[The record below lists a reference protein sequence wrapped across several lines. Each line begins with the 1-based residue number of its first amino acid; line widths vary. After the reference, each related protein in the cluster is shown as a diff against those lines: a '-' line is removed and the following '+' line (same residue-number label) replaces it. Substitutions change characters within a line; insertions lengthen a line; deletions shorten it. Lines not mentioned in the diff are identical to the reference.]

1 MSNKDALEVRVARE
15 ESRYQA
21 GVSTCSLVLQAGFFF
36 DGRERN
42 IDTEKESQRL
52 SNVGRLFRAHPER
65 KMAEDNSSYVYSAV
79 YIPGLGTPLN
89 DSATENLHSIMD
101 ARQKALPE
109 DIVSGW
115 TDQGK
120 EAVVDTV
127 KGVFKGDWSKVLSN
141 KIEDL
146 VTIKG
151 SYKAAA
157 SAATNAVKRATVEA
171 LRPIRDNPLV
181 FDVLVTG
188 VDARVDYAK
197 NKFKQTI
204 TDIKEANQ
212 LPIKLVQVSVFGADT
227 GGALARRF
235 IDELLESVCKKD
247 GYKYYYED
255 SQVEVNFAGLFDCS
269 RRSMLD
275 QGDTMATGAEWLGM
289 FVPNKLASGTIS
301 ILAGKK
307 VIEFDKPLHRA
318 VKSALH
324 LVAAHE
330 RREYRPLLPLGPL
343 RTFWKERLCPGISED
358 VTGGLLP
365 NEQRPSAE
373 LCRVPLRE
381 MYEQARRSQVPFPDF
396 KTLNEND
403 PDIASYFVM
412 LDDVGGHSVKDYY
425 QAYNHYV
432 NCTDVT
438 AEGLER
444 HMLAYLGWLSVKL
457 SDFKEMREKVAGW
470 TNRTELN
477 ELNEKWLWL
486 REIERDADKLLHY
499 GGTPRSVKRFAN
511 RIFEANLSQKA
522 PFFVDTFFNY
532 FMHDFTSKD
541 RAFSVL
547 DAQGNTLL
555 KSTTF
560 FTPRGIEELAD
571 EEKAA
576 A

>member
-1 MSNKDALEVRVARE
+1 MADLESLENRVASE
-15 ESRYQA
+15 ESRHQA
-21 GVSTCSLVLQAGFFF
+21 GVSTCSLVVQIGFFF

-42 IDTEKESQRL
+42 IYVDEDHYRL
-52 SNVGRLFRAHPER
+52 TNVGRLFRAHPLR
-65 KMAEDNSSYVYSAV
+65 YKVPLSSSYSHAKV

-89 DSATENLHSIMD
+89 DTPAEQLESIMD

-109 DIVSGW
+109 DIVAGW

-127 KGVFKGDWSKVLSN
+127 KGAFKGDWSKVLSN

-151 SYKAAA
+151 SYKAAV
-157 SAATNAVKRATVEA
+157 SAATNAVKRTIAEA
-171 LRPIRDNPLV
+171 LPPVRDNPLV
-181 FDVLVTG
+181 FDMLVTG

-197 NKFKQTI
+197 NKFRQNI
-204 TDIKEANQ
+204 ADIKQANQ

-255 SQVEVNFAGLFDCS
+255 SQVEVTFAGLFDCS

-275 QGDTMATGAEWLGM
+275 QGDTIGTGAEWLGM

-373 LCRVPLRE
+373 LCRVPLQE

-412 LDDVGGHSVKDYY
+412 LDDVGGRSVKDYY

-457 SDFKEMREKVAGW
+457 GDFKEMREKVAGW

-477 ELNEKWLWL
+477 ELNEKWRWL
-486 REIERDADKLLHY
+486 REIERDAEKLLFY
-499 GGTPRSVKRFAN
+499 GGTPRSVKRFAS
-511 RIFEANLSQKA
+511 RIFEADLCQKA

-541 RAFSVL
+541 RTFSVL

-571 EEKAA
+571 EEKVAA
-576 A
+576 